1 MSVTAKLLRLYK
13 VDRQLRSLRSRIN
26 QAQRYVDAQDRQLGE
41 IAQTRASVESQLRQT
56 EASTKN
62 DENEIASIDERIEA
76 LRERLNTMTTSKEY
90 SATLTEMNTLKAD
103 KALIEERT
111 LELMGRSDE
120 LRASLAELAAQ
131 TEEREKIKGV
141 AISDLK
147 KREEEAAERITELEG
162 ERAIAAEDV
171 PVDAL
176 AAFDELAEQRDEDE
190 VMTAIE
196 EHSRRHMEY
205 ACGCCQTILPLEL
218 INRLC
223 GHGDLTT
230 CVNCGAILYA
240 EADIKDA
247 LTPTSKK

>member
-41 IAQTRASVESQLRQT
+41 IAEKRASVESQLRQT

-62 DENEIASIDERIEA
+62 DENEIASIDVRIES

-90 SATLTEMNTLKAD
+90 SATLTEVNTLKAD
-103 KALIEERT
+103 KALVEERT
-111 LELMGRSDE
+111 LELMSRAEE
-120 LRASLAELAAQ
+120 LKQNLEEFTAQ
-131 TEEREKIKGV
+131 SEEREKIKGV
-141 AISDLK
+141 ALADLK
-147 KREEEAAERITELEG
+147 KRETEASERISELEG

-176 AAFDELAEQRDEDE
+176 ASFDELAEQRDEDE
-190 VMTAIE
+190 VMAAVE
-196 EHSRRHMEY
+196 EHSRRHLEY
-205 ACGCCQTILPLEL
+205 TCGCCQTILPIEL

-223 GHGDLTT
+223 SHGDLTT

-240 EADIKDA
+240 EADIKEA
-247 LTPTSKK
+247 LAPTSKK